1 MISTSLP
8 SAIDDSIDHYL
19 DRQRALG
26 RGYRTEED
34 VLRSL
39 SRSLASTGSADLDLA
54 TFEQWCASHRG
65 LTGNVRRNRQRIVR
79 NWCLYRQRDEPACFV
94 PDPNRFPRPHPHQAP
109 VIVKPEQIARMLV
122 AADAVQPTA
131 GSSLRPKVLRLA
143 TVLLYCAGLRRGEL
157 LRLQLGDVNSRNA
170 VLRIRQS
177 KFHKSR
183 WVPLSRDAGD
193 ELRRYLQQR
202 QRRWGLPAPG
212 DALLCHGTG
221 RCIGYTGTGLSRGLH
236 ELMETADVHG
246 LDGRRP
252 RIHDLR
258 HYAECQAMPR
268 QPRQAA
274 WVADGGLAAFGIV
287 LSPATLGGA
296 TGDDRDADLRA
307 PAPIGAQQFFDGVR
321 GRFRRTTPCLW
332 LSPGLDEGVP
342 WSGQGLR
349 GVARSAPARQLW
361 HRC

>member
-1 MISTSLP
+1 MTSTST
-8 SAIDDSIDHYL
+8 SGVVEHSIDCYL

-26 RGYRTEED
+26 RGY
-34 VLRSL
+34 
-39 SRSLASTGSADLDLA
+39 
-54 TFEQWCASHRG
+54 RG

-109 VIVKPEQIARMLV
+109 VIVSPEQIARMLA

-131 GSSLRPKVLRLA
+131 DSSLRPWILRLA
-143 TVLLYCAGLRRGEL
+143 TVLLYSAGLRRGEL
-157 LRLQLGDVNSRNA
+157 LRLQLGDVNSRDA

-212 DALLCHGTG
+212 DALLCHGTR
-221 RCIGYTGTGLSRGLH
+221 RCSGYTGTGLSRGLH
-236 ELMETADVHG
+236 ELMNAVDVHG
-246 LDGRRP
+246 WDGRRP

-258 HYAECQAMPR
+258 HSFAIECLLRWYREGADVQSQLPKLAMYMGHVSIASTAYYLRWIPELAR
-268 QPRQAA
+268 AA
-274 WVADGGLAAFGIV
+274 SDRFEASFG
-287 LSPATLGGA
+287 
-296 TGDDRDADLRA
+296 DL
-307 PAPIGAQQFFDGVR
+307 
-321 GRFRRTTPCLW
+321 
-332 LSPGLDEGVP
+332 VP
-342 WSGQGLR
+342 M
-349 GVARSAPARQLW
+349 VEA
-361 HRC
+361 